1 MDTVKTDT
9 SSESDKK
16 SKVKAPRAP
25 RKRPQN
31 LYGQA
36 MGRKGT
42 QTRERLMRA
51 TVELLE
57 KRSLR
62 DVSVSDIATLAGT
75 SSSSFYIYFAD
86 VSAAALAA
94 AEGVEQITPE
104 IEALLSEP
112 WTAGEAQA
120 KAVALLEAYVNF
132 ASRHHA
138 ILRVR
143 NLSADEGDKRFE
155 EVRHR
160 AVSRIHDLLEA
171 KIASLRNGLEPSAGA
186 SAVLALME
194 RIAAIARLPLRRH
207 HSRKSLIAA
216 AAFLIANAMT
226 SR

>member
-1 MDTVKTDT
+1 MD
-9 SSESDKK
+9 SSKSDVASASPGKD
-16 SKVKAPRAP
+16 KVKRP

-42 QTRERLMRA
+42 QTRERLIRA
-51 TVELLE
+51 TADLLE

-86 VSAAALAA
+86 VTSAALAA
-94 AEGVEQITPE
+94 ADGIEQITPE
-104 IEALLSEP
+104 IEAILAQP
-112 WTAGEAQA
+112 WPRGEAQN
-120 KAVALLEAYVNF
+120 KASALLESYVNF
-132 ASRHHA
+132 SSQHHA
-138 ILRVR
+138 ILRIR

-160 AVSRIHDLLEA
+160 AVSRIHELLESR
-171 KIASLRNGLEPSAGA
+171 IAALNNGLDPSAGA

-207 HSRKSLIAA
+207 HSRKSLIVA

-226 SR
+226 SP

>member
-1 MDTVKTDT
+1 MD
-9 SSESDKK
+9 SSKSDAASASPSKD
-16 SKVKAPRAP
+16 KVKRP

-42 QTRERLMRA
+42 QTRERLIRA
-51 TVELLE
+51 TADLLE

-86 VSAAALAA
+86 VTSAALAA
-94 AEGVEQITPE
+94 ADGIEQITPE
-104 IEALLSEP
+104 IEAILAQP
-112 WTAGEAQA
+112 WSRGEAQN
-120 KAVALLEAYVNF
+120 KAIALLESYVNF
-132 ASRHHA
+132 SSQHHT
-138 ILRVR
+138 ILRIR

-155 EVRHR
+155 EVRHH
-160 AVSRIHDLLEA
+160 AVSRIHDLLESR
-171 KIASLRNGLEPSAGA
+171 IAALNNGLDPSAGA

-207 HSRKSLIAA
+207 HSRKSLIVA

-226 SR
+226 SP

>member
-1 MDTVKTDT
+1 MDTIK
-9 SSESDKK
+9 SDIYSDSGKRRK
-16 SKVKAPRAP
+16 PKAP
-25 RKRPQN
+25 RKRAQN

-42 QTRERLMRA
+42 ETRERLMRA

-112 WTAGEAQA
+112 WTPGKAEE

-160 AVSRIHDLLEA
+160 AVSRIHDLLET
-171 KIASLRNGLEPSAGA
+171 KIASLRNGWEPSAGA

-216 AAFLIANAMT
+216 AGFLLANSMT

>member
-1 MDTVKTDT
+1 MDSVKTDT
-9 SSESDKK
+9 SSDSAKK
-16 SKVKAPRAP
+16 SKVKAP

-42 QTRERLMRA
+42 QTRERLLRA
-51 TVELLE
+51 TLELLE

-104 IEALLSEP
+104 IEDLLSEP
-112 WTAGEAQA
+112 WTAQEAQD
-120 KAVALLEAYVNF
+120 KAVALIEAYVNF

-171 KIASLRNGLEPSAGA
+171 KIASLRKGWEPSAGA

-207 HSRKSLIAA
+207 HSRKSLIVAA
-216 AAFLIANAMT
+216 GFLIASAMT
-226 SR
+226 GG